1 MSLCFLCVF
10 GRGRGVILKQWLLE
24 QFLFHEIMDKDA
36 SRSRE
41 DVRSHWAEQ
50 GGAHP
55 GQILVPAL
63 AMASG
68 SF

>member
-10 GRGRGVILKQWLLE
+10 GGGRGVILKQWLLE

-50 GGAHP
+50 GG
-55 GQILVPAL
+55 QILVPAL
-63 AMASG
+63 ATASG